1 MSLWAGFR
9 AIFRPIELP
18 PRERGEAVARE
29 NGVPFLETSAKTN
42 VNVERAFADISQR
55 PSSIR
60 GRTSRSQRGQ
70 RATGPNADAGNKY
83 TIRLR
88 ISPTISVPRT
98 RTAFG
103 SRLRNRSTMKERQ
116 RLKDPTDYVME

>member
-42 VNVERAFADISQR
+42 VNVERAFADLSEAILDKRQDITEPAGSKSDWSQCGCR
-55 PSSIR
+55 
-60 GRTSRSQRGQ
+60 
-70 RATGPNADAGNKY
+70 K
-83 TIRLR
+83 
-88 ISPTISVPRT
+88 
-98 RTAFG
+98 
-103 SRLRNRSTMKERQ
+103 
-116 RLKDPTDYVME
+116 